1 MMKLKGIKGFLLIS
15 LTLSI
20 TLIGVGCGNKDVSV
34 ASNDIS
40 KNVKASPVSISS
52 ITTTTKYGSKLATSS
67 QTVVTSKIAG
77 KVSGVNVDVGQ
88 SVNKGDILFTLDR
101 LELTAQYNVAKAAL
115 DTANANLDKTSGSG
129 YEQQLIPA
137 NSTLNIAKT
146 TYNDAKNNY
155 NTIHQQYNIGDSAKS
170 ELDAAKSK
178 MDSASLQVSAASD
191 SLALLKSKTGPQTDA
206 AAEGQVQ
213 QAKASLD
220 LAQIQ
225 MDNASIASPINGVIS
240 ERNVEVGE
248 VVSSAVSAFTIIDAS
263 SLRSEVSMTDKDVIK
278 VKVNQKI
285 PVQISSMNNKIVQG
299 IVDTIS
305 PSADAKTQ
313 LYTVK
318 VKIENPSNLLKPG
331 MIVRVEFPDV
341 VKTDISVVPNG
352 AIFTENSVQY
362 VYIVDATRL
371 KKKQVVVGISNTLQT
386 EIVSGIKLGDQ
397 VVTEGQSFLNEG
409 QKVKIV
415 K

>member
-1 MMKLKGIKGFLLIS
+1 MMKLKGIKGILLIS

-20 TLIGVGCGNKDVSV
+20 TLIGVGCGNKEVSV
-34 ASNDIS
+34 LSKDIS
-40 KNVKASPVSISS
+40 KNVKATPVSVAS
-52 ITTTTKYGSKLATSS
+52 ITTTSKYGSKLVTSS

-77 KVSGVNVDVGQ
+77 KVDNVSVDVGE
-88 SVNKGDILFTLDR
+88 VVKKGDVLFTLDK

-115 DTANANLDKTSGSG
+115 TTANANLDKTSGSG
-129 YEQQLIPA
+129 YEQQLISA
-137 NSTLNIAKT
+137 NSTLAIAKT
-146 TYNDAKNNY
+146 TYNDTKNNY

-178 MDSASLQVSAASD
+178 MDSAKLQENAASD
-191 SLALLKSKTGPQTDA
+191 SLSLLKSKTGPQTDA
-206 AAEGQVQ
+206 AAQGQVQ
-213 QAKASLD
+213 QANASLD

-225 MDNASIASPINGVIS
+225 IDNASITSPINGVIS

-248 VVSSAVSAFTIIDAS
+248 LVSSAVSAFTIIDAS
-263 SLRSEVSMTDKDVIK
+263 SLRAEVDMTDKDVIK

-285 PVQISSMNNKIVQG
+285 HVQISSMNNKAIQG

-318 VKIENPSNLLKPG
+318 LKIVNGDNKLKPG
-331 MIVRVEFPDV
+331 MIVRAEFPDV
-341 VKTDISVVPNG
+341 IKKDIPVVPNG

-362 VYIVDATRL
+362 VYVIVANRL
-371 KKKQVVVGISNTLQT
+371 KKKQVVVGIANTTQT
-386 EIVSGIKLGDQ
+386 EIVSGIKLGES
-397 VVTEGQSFLNEG
+397 VITEGQSFLNEG
-409 QKVKIV
+409 QKVNIIK
-415 K
+415 

>member
-20 TLIGVGCGNKDVSV
+20 TLIGVGCGNKEVSV

-40 KNVKASPVSISS
+40 KNVKATPVSISS

-77 KVSGVNVDVGQ
+77 KVEGVNVDVGQ
-88 SVNKGDILFTLDR
+88 SVNKGDILFTLDK
-101 LELTAQYNVAKAAL
+101 LELMAQYNVAKAAL

-137 NSTLNIAKT
+137 NSTLDIAKS

-178 MDSASLQVSAASD
+178 MDSASLQVKAASD

-206 AAEGQVQ
+206 AAAGQVQ

-225 MDNASIASPINGVIS
+225 IDNASIISPINGVIS

-263 SLRSEVSMTDKDVIK
+263 SLRSEVAMTDKDVIK

-362 VYIVDATRL
+362 VYIADATRL

>member
-1 MMKLKGIKGFLLIS
+1 MMKLKGVKGFLLIS

-20 TLIGVGCGNKDVSV
+20 TLIGVGCGNKEVSV
-34 ASNDIS
+34 TSNDIS

-77 KVSGVNVDVGQ
+77 KVNGVNVDVGQ

-101 LELTAQYNVAKAAL
+101 SELTAQYNVAKAAL

-137 NSTLNIAKT
+137 NSTLDIAKT

-155 NTIHQQYNIGDSAKS
+155 NTVHQQYNIGDSAKS

-178 MDSASLQVSAASD
+178 MDSASLQVRAASD

-225 MDNASIASPINGVIS
+225 MDNASITSPINGVIS

-248 VVSSAVSAFTIIDAS
+248 VVSSAVSVFTIIDAS

-341 VKTDISVVPNG
+341 VKTDIAVVPNG

-371 KKKQVVVGISNTLQT
+371 KRKQVVVGISNTLQT

-397 VVTEGQSFLNEG
+397 VITEGQSFLNEG
-409 QKVKIV
+409 QKVSIV

>member
-155 NTIHQQYNIGDSAKS
+155 NTIHQQYNIGDAAKS

-263 SLRSEVSMTDKDVIK
+263 SLRSEVAMTDKDVIK

-397 VVTEGQSFLNEG
+397 VITEGQSFLNEG

>member
-20 TLIGVGCGNKDVSV
+20 TLIGVGCGNKEVSV
-34 ASNDIS
+34 TSNDIS

-77 KVSGVNVDVGQ
+77 KVYGVNVDVGQ

-101 LELTAQYNVAKAAL
+101 SELTAQYNVAKAAL

-137 NSTLNIAKT
+137 NSTLDIAKT

-178 MDSASLQVSAASD
+178 MDSASLQVRAASD

-225 MDNASIASPINGVIS
+225 MDNASITSPINGVIS
-240 ERNVEVGE
+240 ERKVEVGE

-341 VKTDISVVPNG
+341 VKTDITVVPNG

-371 KKKQVVVGISNTLQT
+371 KKKQVVVGISNTVQT

>member
-1 MMKLKGIKGFLLIS
+1 MKLKGIKGFLLIS

-20 TLIGVGCGNKDVSV
+20 TLIGVGCGNKEVSV
-34 ASNDIS
+34 TSNDIS

-77 KVSGVNVDVGQ
+77 KVYGVNVDVGQ

-101 LELTAQYNVAKAAL
+101 SELTAQYNVAKAAL

-137 NSTLNIAKT
+137 NSTLDIAKT

-178 MDSASLQVSAASD
+178 MDSASLQVRAASD

-225 MDNASIASPINGVIS
+225 MDNASITSPINGVIS
-240 ERNVEVGE
+240 ERKVEVGE

-341 VKTDISVVPNG
+341 VKTDITVVPNG

-371 KKKQVVVGISNTLQT
+371 KKKQVVVGISNTVQT

>member
-67 QTVVTSKIAG
+67 QTAVTSKIAG
-77 KVSGVNVDVGQ
+77 KVYGVNVDVGQ

-101 LELTAQYNVAKAAL
+101 SELTAQYNVAKAAL

-137 NSTLNIAKT
+137 NSTLDIAKT

-178 MDSASLQVSAASD
+178 MDSASLQVRAASD

-206 AAEGQVQ
+206 AAAGQVQ

-225 MDNASIASPINGVIS
+225 MDNASITSPINGVIS
-240 ERNVEVGE
+240 ERKVEVGE

-371 KKKQVVVGISNTLQT
+371 KKKQVVVGISNTVQT

>member
-77 KVSGVNVDVGQ
+77 KVEGVNVDVGQ
-88 SVNKGDILFTLDR
+88 SVNKGDILFTLDK
-101 LELTAQYNVAKAAL
+101 LELMAQYNVAKAAL
-115 DTANANLDKTSGSG
+115 DTASANLDKTSGSG

-137 NSTLNIAKT
+137 NSTLDIAKS

-178 MDSASLQVSAASD
+178 MDSASLQVKAASD

-206 AAEGQVQ
+206 AAAGQVQ

-225 MDNASIASPINGVIS
+225 IDNASIISPINGVIS

-386 EIVSGIKLGDQ
+386 EVVSGIKLGDQ
-397 VVTEGQSFLNEG
+397 VITEGQSFLNEG

>member
-1 MMKLKGIKGFLLIS
+1 MMKLKGVKWILLIS
-15 LTLSI
+15 LIGSI
-20 TLIGVGCGNKDVSV
+20 TLIGTGCGSESV
-34 ASNDIS
+34 TTNATS
-40 KNVKASPVSISS
+40 KSVKATPVSMSS
-52 ITTTTKYGSKLATSS
+52 ITTTTRYGSKLTASIE
-67 QTVVTSKIAG
+67 TVVTTKIAG
-77 KVSGVNVDVGQ
+77 KVNSVNADVGQ
-88 SVNKGDILFTLDR
+88 SVKKGDILFTLDK
-101 LELTAQYNVAKAAL
+101 LELTAQYNGAKATL
-115 DTANANLDKTSGSG
+115 NTANATLVKTSDSG
-129 YEQQLIPA
+129 YQQQLIPA
-137 NSTLNIAKT
+137 NSTLDTAKT

-155 NTIHQQYNIGDSAKS
+155 NTIQQQYNIGDSAKS
-170 ELDAAKSK
+170 ELDAAKSR
-178 MDSASLQVSAASD
+178 MVSAGLQVSSSSD
-191 SLALLKSKTGPQTDA
+191 ALALLKSKIGPQSDA
-206 AAEGQVQ
+206 EAGGQVQ

-225 MDNASIASPINGVIS
+225 MDNASITSPINGVIS

-248 VVSSAVSAFTIIDAS
+248 LVASSVNAFTIIDTS
-263 SLRSEVSMTDKDVIK
+263 SLRSEVAMTDKDVIK

-318 VKIENPSNLLKPG
+318 VKIENSDNLLKPG

-341 VKTDISVVPNG
+341 VKTDINVVPNG

-362 VYIVDATRL
+362 VYIVEANKL

-397 VVTEGQSFLNEG
+397 VITEGQSFLNEG

>member
-15 LTLSI
+15 ITLSI
-20 TLIGVGCGNKDVSV
+20 TLIGVGCASKSV
-34 ASNDIS
+34 TTNDNS
-40 KNVKASPVSISS
+40 KSVKATPVSISS
-52 ITTTTKYGSKLATSS
+52 ITTTTKYGSELTASS
-67 QTVVTSKIAG
+67 ETVVTSKIAG
-77 KVSGVNVDVGQ
+77 RVDGVNANVGQ
-88 SVNKGDILFTLDR
+88 SVKKGDILFTLDK
-101 LELTAQYNVAKAAL
+101 LELTAQYNQAKAAL
-115 DTANANLDKTSGSG
+115 DTANATLVKSSDSG
-129 YEQQLIPA
+129 YAQQLISA
-137 NSTLNIAKT
+137 NSTADIARAA
-146 TYNDAKNNY
+146 YNDAKNNY

-170 ELDAAKSK
+170 ELDSAKSK
-178 MDSASLQVSAASD
+178 MDSASLQVSTASD
-191 SLALLKSKTGPQTDA
+191 SLALLKSKIGPQTDA
-206 AAEGQVQ
+206 AAAGQVQ

-225 MDNASIASPINGVIS
+225 INNATITSPINGVIS

-248 VVSSAVSAFTIIDAS
+248 VVASSVSVFTIIDTS
-263 SLRSEVSMTDKDVIK
+263 SLRAEVNMTDKDVIK

-318 VKIENPSNLLKPG
+318 LKIENPSNLLKPG
-331 MIVRVEFPDV
+331 MILRVEFPSV
-341 VKTDISVVPNG
+341 VKADIPVVPNG

-362 VYIVDATRL
+362 VYIVEANKL

-409 QKVKIV
+409 QKVKILS

>member
-20 TLIGVGCGNKDVSV
+20 TLIGVGCGNKEVSV
-34 ASNDIS
+34 TSNDIS

-77 KVSGVNVDVGQ
+77 KVDGVNVDVGQ
-88 SVNKGDILFTLDR
+88 SVNKGDILFTLDK

-137 NSTLNIAKT
+137 NSTLDIAKT

-178 MDSASLQVSAASD
+178 MDSASLQVRAASD

-206 AAEGQVQ
+206 AAAGQVQ

-225 MDNASIASPINGVIS
+225 IDNASIISPINGVIS

-318 VKIENPSNLLKPG
+318 VKIDNPSNLLKPG

-341 VKTDISVVPNG
+341 VKTDILVVPNG

-409 QKVKIV
+409 QKVSIV

>member
-20 TLIGVGCGNKDVSV
+20 TLIGVGCGNKEVSV
-34 ASNDIS
+34 TSNDIS

-77 KVSGVNVDVGQ
+77 KVYGVNVDVGQ

-101 LELTAQYNVAKAAL
+101 SELTAQYNVAKAAL

-137 NSTLNIAKT
+137 NSTLDIAKT

-178 MDSASLQVSAASD
+178 MDSASLQVRAASD

-225 MDNASIASPINGVIS
+225 MDNASITSPINGVIS
-240 ERNVEVGE
+240 ERKVEVGE

-341 VKTDISVVPNG
+341 VKTDITVVPNG

-371 KKKQVVVGISNTLQT
+371 KKKQVVVGISNTVQT

-409 QKVKIV
+409 QKVSIV

>member
-1 MMKLKGIKGFLLIS
+1 MMKLKGFKGFLLIS

-20 TLIGVGCGNKDVSV
+20 TLIGVGCGNKEVSV
-34 ASNDIS
+34 TSNDIS
-40 KNVKASPVSISS
+40 KNVKATPVSISS

-67 QTVVTSKIAG
+67 QTAVTSKIAG

-101 LELTAQYNVAKAAL
+101 SELTAQYNVAKAAL

-155 NTIHQQYNIGDSAKS
+155 NTVHQQYNIGDSAKS

-206 AAEGQVQ
+206 AAAGQVQ

-225 MDNASIASPINGVIS
+225 MDNASITSPINGVIS

-299 IVDTIS
+299 TVDTIS

-362 VYIVDATRL
+362 VYVVDATRL

-397 VVTEGQSFLNEG
+397 VITEGQSFLNEG
-409 QKVKIV
+409 QKVSIV

>member
-1 MMKLKGIKGFLLIS
+1 MMKLKGIKRFLLIS

-20 TLIGVGCGNKDVSV
+20 TLIGVGCGNKEVSV
-34 ASNDIS
+34 TSNDIS
-40 KNVKASPVSISS
+40 KNVKATPVSISS

-77 KVSGVNVDVGQ
+77 KVDAVNMDVGQ
-88 SVNKGDILFTLDR
+88 SVKKGDVLFTLDK

-129 YEQQLIPA
+129 YEQQLISA
-137 NSTLNIAKT
+137 NSTLDIAKT

-206 AAEGQVQ
+206 AAAGQVQ

-225 MDNASIASPINGVIS
+225 IDNASIISPINGVIS

-318 VKIENPSNLLKPG
+318 VKIENASNLLKPG

-341 VKTDISVVPNG
+341 VKTDIPVVPNG

-371 KKKQVVVGISNTLQT
+371 KKKQVVVGIANTTQT

>member
-20 TLIGVGCGNKDVSV
+20 TLIGVGCGNKEVSV
-34 ASNDIS
+34 TSNDIS

-101 LELTAQYNVAKAAL
+101 SELTAQYNVAKAAL

-155 NTIHQQYNIGDSAKS
+155 NTVHQQYNIGDSAKS

-206 AAEGQVQ
+206 AAAGQVQ

-225 MDNASIASPINGVIS
+225 MDNASITSPINGVIS

-397 VVTEGQSFLNEG
+397 VITEGQSFLNEG
-409 QKVKIV
+409 QKVSIV

>member
-225 MDNASIASPINGVIS
+225 MDNASITSPINGVIS

-263 SLRSEVSMTDKDVIK
+263 SLRSEVAMTDKDVIK

-397 VVTEGQSFLNEG
+397 VITEGQSFLNEG